1 MCEARLIV
9 YKAARGSAELRAVLC
24 IALTIGVKHDIQCKL
39 TCSKLYDMLIA
50 GRDDA
55 FEPASPLHNGMRYLP
70 PATCD
75 GWRLYFYFLWLFML

>member
-39 TCSKLYDMLIA
+39 TCLRLYDILMA

-55 FEPASPLHNGMRYLP
+55 FASASPLRLGKGNLP
-70 PATCD
+70 PASCD
-75 GWRLYFYFLWLFML
+75 GWRLDFYFL

>member
-1 MCEARLIV
+1 MGEARLIV

-24 IALTIGVKHDIQCKL
+24 VALTIGVKHDKQCKL

-55 FEPASPLHNGMRYLP
+55 FELASPLHNGMRNLP
-70 PATCD
+70 PATSD
-75 GWRLYFYFLWLFML
+75 GWRLYFYFL

>member
-39 TCSKLYDMLIA
+39 TCSKLYDILIA

-55 FEPASPLHNGMRYLP
+55 FEPASPLRLGKGNLP
-70 PATCD
+70 PANCD
-75 GWRLYFYFLWLFML
+75 GWRLYFYFL

>member
-24 IALTIGVKHDIQCKL
+24 IALTFGVKNDI
-39 TCSKLYDMLIA
+39 LIA

-55 FEPASPLHNGMRYLP
+55 FATASPLRNGMRYLP
-70 PATCD
+70 PTTCD
-75 GWRLYFYFLWLFML
+75 GWRLYFYFL